1 MDLGGYHWLDESPM
15 LLAPLLLDDIDRVL
29 DLELLMMIE
38 SSVIDNISL
47 MLLFGV
53 FDTLTPSFYPK
64 STC

>member
-1 MDLGGYHWLDESPM
+1 MDLGGYHWFDESPI

-29 DLELLMMIE
+29 YLELLMMIK

-53 FDTLTPSFYPK
+53 FDPLILP
-64 STC
+64 